1 MMVAQLEE
9 EAGMGG
15 EGLVT
20 LMNVRNLRYCQFCQC
35 LRNSVLLYDRKL
47 ARVYIRI
54 FFIQILLLMNS

>member
-35 LRNSVLLYDRKL
+35 LRNSVLYDRKL
-47 ARVYIRI
+47 AHVYIHI